1 MSATYEREFKGILTG
16 DEKTLGSVGK
26 TLGPRERS
34 AYDRSRSQPF
44 LVVRAA
50 GSLGADLVAVR
61 RDLSFLVEVKSAK
74 KDTLYFTAA
83 ERLVEQIEMIREQC
97 ERAGVLPVYAF
108 RRKGVRG
115 DTWRLFTMPDLR
127 LESRAGIVWRR
138 LPKVA
143 KTAQGND
150 VLRWGEGMPLA
161 DFLELV
167 CQAPGENGHAVV
179 A

>member
-16 DEKTLGSVGK
+16 DEKTLTAVAK
-26 TLGPRERS
+26 TLEPRERA
-34 AYDRSRSQPF
+34 AYQRPRTHPF
-44 LVVRAA
+44 LVIRAA

-83 ERLVEQIEMIREQC
+83 ERLVEQIQVIRDQC
-97 ERAGVLPVYAF
+97 ERSGVLPVYAF

-115 DTWRLFTMPDLR
+115 DTWRLFTMPEMR
-127 LESRAGIVWRR
+127 LEARAGIVWRR

-150 VLRWGEGMPLA
+150 VLRWEDGMPLA
-161 DFLELV
+161 EFLHLV
-167 CQAPGENGHAVV
+167 CEAPGANGHAAV
-179 A
+179 